1 MWKVIKDSIGKDLTK
16 ITIPVEFNEPLS
28 MVQKTSEIME
38 YENLLVKANN
48 ENDSVL
54 RYLYV
59 IAFNIA

>member
-1 MWKVIKDSIGKDLTK
+1 
-16 ITIPVEFNEPLS
+16 

-48 ENDSVL
+48 ENDPVL